1 MFAAS
6 RGYRLATSLL
16 SAVFKLIHLTLDIHF
31 FHLYRTLSYESRSL
45 AGVLFREPAVSASH
59 LKCPD
64 DPFWPSCVPSWNIVS
79 LTRDLNYLED
89 CAALEDDFLLYRS
102 SQPGIF
108 MPFPREVPTL
118 KSCSSTYR
126 TALQQVSR
134 GGAGDQATELLCR
147 AFERLLKC
155 AYSKFHFPPP
165 IPDGNDFI
173 WSLWH
178 TYQIHPSE
186 QNLTSWCWH
195 VRCCQTMYSH
205 ISTFEVDL
213 FLNA

>member
-1 MFAAS
+1 M
-6 RGYRLATSLL
+6 
-16 SAVFKLIHLTLDIHF
+16 I
-31 FHLYRTLSYESRSL
+31 
-45 AGVLFREPAVSASH
+45 
-59 LKCPD
+59 
-64 DPFWPSCVPSWNIVS
+64 
-79 LTRDLNYLED
+79 
-89 CAALEDDFLLYRS
+89 FLLYRS

-213 FLNA
+213 FLTRSVFRSRAFERSFFLARVGILRVMFTLILTHHFDIITWCRMRRHHNP